1 MTRPLNTD
9 VTANDTPVIVP
20 TMPLARSRR
29 SSGTSS
35 VTHVDIAMLRIW
47 PATEPSRVSPV
58 MHPEQRVVQAQQVVG
73 RDDQEHRGGADE
85 AERHDRRG
93 QHHRRLLAVAV
104 DVGAERRAEDGGRDA
119 EGATDHAGDDDRPGL
134 EVDPERQREPQ
145 ERAGDAADEGV
156 DEQPAERAVGVGR
169 HDGDGAAAV
178 ASIRSSHVVIARSSG
193 VGGGSDG
200 PSAPDSSRR
209 GAIASAN
216 PIERG

>member
-1 MTRPLNTD
+1 MTRPLKTD
-9 VTANDTPVIVP
+9 VTANDTPVTVP

-47 PATEPSRVSPV
+47 PATEPSRVRPV
-58 MHPEQRVVQAQQVVG
+58 ITQNSGLRRLQQVVG
-73 RDDQEHRGGADE
+73 RDDQEHRRGADE

-104 DVGAERRAEDGGRDA
+104 DVGAERRAEDGRRDA
-119 EGATDHAGDDDRPGL
+119 EGATDHAGHDDRAGL
-134 EVDPERQREPQ
+134 QVDPERQREPQ
-145 ERAGDAADEGV
+145 ERAGHAADERV

-169 HDGDGAAAV
+169 HDGGGAVAV

-193 VGGGSDG
+193 VGAGSDG
-200 PSAPDSSRR
+200 PSARDSSRR
-209 GAIASAN
+209 GAMPSAN